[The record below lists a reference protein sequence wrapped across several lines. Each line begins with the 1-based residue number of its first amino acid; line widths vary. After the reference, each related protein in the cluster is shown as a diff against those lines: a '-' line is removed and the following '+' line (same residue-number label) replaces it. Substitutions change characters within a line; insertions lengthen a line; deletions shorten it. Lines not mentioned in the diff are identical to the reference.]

1 MKLTIT
7 SKKLREIGVKNL
19 IGELRTAL
27 AGVSYEWHL
36 AGNEDARQLVLAYAE
51 NLRIMTDE
59 YERKIRE
66 ATNR

>member
-19 IGELRTAL
+19 IGEVRAGLI
-27 AGVSYEWHL
+27 GVSFEWHL
-36 AGNEDARQLVLAYAE
+36 AGNEEARKIVIEYADKLKE
-51 NLRIMTDE
+51 LTDE